1 MRGGGLSI
9 CLALLRIAAGVSLIG
24 PGLKKL
30 SWFAHP
36 GLEQN
41 LASFA
46 SHAPNSLVTSYLH
59 AVTPHHAVLAR
70 VVAAGELGLGTLL
83 VLGLLTPLAAALA
96 FLMVAQFH
104 FASGAMFQA
113 MYFVGQ
119 NGLVYLLVFPVLVA
133 GRAGVALGL
142 DGILGRRVGRAPA
155 RG

>member
-1 MRGGGLSI
+1 MKGGLSI
-9 CLALLRIAAGVSLIG
+9 CLALLRIATGVSLIG
-24 PGLKKL
+24 TGLKKV

-36 GLEQN
+36 MLEQQ
-41 LASFA
+41 LAGFA
-46 SHAPNSLVTSYLH
+46 SHAPNGLVTSYLH

-70 VVAAGELGLGTLL
+70 VVVLGELGLGTLL
-83 VLGLLTPLAAALA
+83 ILGLFTPLAAALA

-119 NGLVYLLVFPVLVA
+119 NGLVFLLVFPVLLT

-142 DGILGRRVGRAPA
+142 DGFLGRSMTRAPA
-155 RG
+155 RA